1 MGKCGPW
8 LATKTTWALPIVLAC
23 ACVATLRVASARA
36 QSAAD
41 VRELS
46 LQSQVEI
53 LNEALKAFDTG
64 SALRQSNPTEA
75 GKLFR
80 TAAGRFQVLVDAG
93 LRNGRLYYNLGNAYL
108 ECGQLG
114 RAILNYRRAQE
125 FIPEDARLVANLR
138 YARSLRRNQLPES
151 GEQAFLQTLFFWHY
165 GTSLRG
171 RVMAGL
177 LVWIAFWG
185 MLIARVFVPRFR
197 WRYALLPVLVVCMV
211 LAASIAASL
220 VAQSRHQAGVVVADN
235 ITVRKGNGE
244 GFEPQFKEQLHEG
257 VEFDLIERRTDW
269 LLIQLPDGKTGWIR
283 SREAETV

>member
-1 MGKCGPW
+1 
-8 LATKTTWALPIVLAC
+8 
-23 ACVATLRVASARA
+23 
-36 QSAAD
+36 
-41 VRELS
+41 
-46 LQSQVEI
+46 
-53 LNEALKAFDTG
+53 
-64 SALRQSNPTEA
+64 LRQSNPTEA

-93 LRNGRLYYNLGNAYL
+93 LRNGRLYYNLGNAHM
-108 ECGQLG
+108 ESGQLG
-114 RAILNYRRAQE
+114 WAILNYRRAQE

-151 GEQAFLQTLFFWHY
+151 GERAFLRTLFFWHY

-171 RVMAGL
+171 RVMVGIV
-177 LVWIAFWG
+177 VWAVFWG
-185 MLIARVFVPRFR
+185 MLIARVFLPRFR
-197 WRYALLPVLVVCMV
+197 WRYVLLPVLAVCIV
-211 LAASIAASL
+211 LAASVAASM

-235 ITVRKGNGE
+235 VTVRKGNGE

-283 SREAETV
+283 SRDAETV

>member
-1 MGKCGPW
+1 MSKGGRKYGQAGRW
-8 LATKTTWALPIVLAC
+8 VLPIGLAC
-23 ACVATLRVASARA
+23 ACAVSACVASVRA

-46 LQSQVEI
+46 LQSQLEI

-80 TAAGRFQVLVDAG
+80 TAAGRFQTLVDAG
-93 LRNGRLYYNLGNAYL
+93 LRNGRLYYNLANAYL

-171 RVMAGL
+171 RAMVGL
-177 LVWIAFWG
+177 LVWVAFWG
-185 MLIARVFVPRFR
+185 MLIARVYVPRFR
-197 WRYALLPVLVVCMV
+197 WRYVLLPVLTVCVV
-211 LAASIAASL
+211 LAASVSASL
-220 VAQSRHQAGVVVADN
+220 VAQSRHRAGVVVADN
-235 ITVRKGNGE
+235 VTVRKGNGE